1 MAGFFPRRT
10 LRGDTTGVMAD
21 FLIENSATI
30 TLGDDVDVTAGYAGL
45 TGASARSMG
54 VVLGFYR
61 QLGDGQKIALSANA
75 ASGYTGTRSGNA
87 GVIGSDT
94 FAAASDNVT
103 VSKVGVRV
111 CIDPDMLY
119 YNDSDG
125 SLTQAMVGT
134 YFNNV
139 SGSDQIAASTTTT
152 FHESNATSQ
161 WILMEWDPDN
171 DGDASKGIFKKVK
184 HQLVG

>member
-1 MAGFFPRRT
+1 MAGYFPRRT
-10 LRGDTTGVMAD
+10 LRGDTTGAMMD

-45 TGASARSMG
+45 TGATARGMG

-61 QLGDGQKIALSANA
+61 ELSNGGKIALSANA
-75 ASGYTGTRSGNA
+75 AGTVTGTRSGNA

-94 FAAASDNVT
+94 YVAASDNVT
-103 VSKVGVRV
+103 VDKVGVRV
-111 CIDPDMLY
+111 CVDPDMLY

-125 SLTQAMVGT
+125 SLSQALVGT

-139 SGSDQIAASTTTT
+139 AASDQISASSTAV
-152 FHESNATSQ
+152 FDESNATEQ
-161 WILMEWDPDN
+161 WILLEWDPDN
-171 DGDASKGIFKKVK
+171 DADASKGIFKKVK
-184 HQLVG
+184 HQLAG

>member
-1 MAGFFPRRT
+1 MAGYFPRRT
-10 LRGDTTGVMAD
+10 LRGDTTGAMAD

-45 TGASARSMG
+45 TGASARGMG
-54 VVLGFYR
+54 VVLGFYKE
-61 QLGDGQKIALSANA
+61 LSNGGKISLSANA
-75 ASGYTGTRSGNA
+75 AGTFTGTRSGNA

-94 FAAASDNVT
+94 FVAASDNQT
-103 VSKVGVRV
+103 VDKVGVRV

-125 SLTQAMVGT
+125 SLTQALVGT
-134 YFNNV
+134 YFNNL
-139 SGSDQIAASTTTT
+139 SASDQINAGSTTT
-152 FHESNATSQ
+152 FNESAATSQ

-171 DGDASKGIFKKVK
+171 DADASKGIFKKVK
-184 HQLVG
+184 GQLVG